1 MARTKEATRIDELYV
16 RLDRTYPEAKL
27 DLDFSS
33 PFELLVALILAAQC
47 KDDRVNALTGSLLFS
62 KYRTPQAYLD
72 VPVEMLEDEI
82 RSISFFRSKA
92 RAIRATCARL
102 IAEHG
107 GMVPSD
113 LHDLLDLQGV
123 GRKTANVLRANAFAI
138 PSIGVDT
145 HVGRLA
151 RRLGLSTAD
160 DPDRVEGD
168 LVALLPRDRWTRM
181 CHLLQAHGRRVC
193 DARKPRCWQC
203 PVADLCPYPDKTPAP
218 AEPKPAFGRARS
230 RA

>member
-1 MARTKEATRIDELYV
+1 MARTPEATRIDSLYI
-16 RLDRTYPEAKL
+16 RLDRTYPDAKL
-27 DLDFSS
+27 DLEFSS

-62 KYRTPQAYLD
+62 KYRTPQAYVD
-72 VPVEMLEDEI
+72 VPIEVLEEEL

-102 IAEHG
+102 IAEHAG
-107 GMVPSD
+107 SVPRD
-113 LHDLLDLQGV
+113 IDDLLELQGV

-168 LVALLPRDRWTRM
+168 LAKLLPPKRWTRM

-193 DARKPRCWQC
+193 DARKPRCWLC
-203 PVADLCPYPDKTPAP
+203 PVGDLCPYPDKTPAP
-218 AEPKPAFGRARS
+218 EESKPAFGRKRRHA
-230 RA
+230 